1 MSSRSIS
8 LRERKKER
16 TRVLLVETANRLF
29 LEGGFES
36 ITVDRITEEAGVSQ
50 RTFFR
55 YFPSKEDVVFSKHP
69 KRLARFRQL
78 LSEQRQ
84 RRPPGRAVRAA
95 LEAFAL
101 EYQRAREELLREWR
115 VVTSSPLL
123 IARDV
128 EQDLEFETAI
138 AELLTDGQP
147 AGDGAARRARIL
159 AGAVFGAVRA
169 TMQEWYSDGCR
180 QDLVQLGRDGFQLV
194 DGLLGD

>member
-1 MSSRSIS
+1 MASRTTS

-16 TRVLLVETANRLF
+16 TRELLVETANRLF
-29 LEGGFES
+29 LEGGFER
-36 ITVDRITEEAGVSQ
+36 ITVDRIAEAAGVSQ

-69 KRLARFRQL
+69 KRIARFRQL
-78 LSEQRQ
+78 LAEQRQ
-84 RRPPGRAVRAA
+84 GRSPGRALRAA

-138 AELLTDGQP
+138 AELLADGHP
-147 AGDGAARRARIL
+147 AGAGTARRARIL
-159 AGAVFGAVRA
+159 AGALFGAVRA

-180 QDLVQLGRDGFQLV
+180 RDLVELGRESFQLV

>member
-1 MSSRSIS
+1 MPPRTTS

-16 TRVLLVETANRLF
+16 TRELLVETANRLF
-29 LEGGFES
+29 LEGGFERV
-36 ITVDRITEEAGVSQ
+36 TVDRIAAEAGVSQ

-69 KRLARFRQL
+69 KRIARFRQL
-78 LSEQRQ
+78 LAEQRRQ
-84 RRPPGRAVRAA
+84 GPPGRAVRAA
-95 LEAFAL
+95 LESFAL
-101 EYQRAREELLREWR
+101 EYQRARDELLREWR

-128 EQDLEFETAI
+128 EQDLEFEIAI
-138 AELLTDGQP
+138 AELLIDGQP

-180 QDLVQLGRDGFQLV
+180 RDLVELGRESFELV